1 VQLQH
6 GELLEQLTDC
16 KQMLETKT
24 KEDSASLAKWRLQY
38 MSKLDAK
45 IQARREWKKRHAA
58 ARAPPKM
65 ILEPVTLEPVT
76 QKVEP

>member
-1 VQLQH
+1 MI
-6 GELLEQLTDC
+6 
-16 KQMLETKT
+16 KAAMLMK
-24 KEDSASLAKWRLQY
+24 ARY

-58 ARAPPKM
+58 ARTAPKM